1 MGLKI
6 VGTPI
11 GNLSDISQR
20 ALKILKSVDA
30 ILCEDTRQTIKLMNH
45 YLISNKLI
53 SFNDQNSSRKIPKLV
68 KELKKGAEY
77 ALVSDAGMP
86 VISDPGLKL
95 IDACH
100 KNNIPI
106 DVIPGPSAVVCAIAA
121 SGLNASHFVFLG
133 FLPRGSKMRKLL
145 REVSQLNMATVFYE
159 SPYRLKE
166 TLKEICNISPNSK
179 IFVAREMTKLH
190 QSFYRGSPCELSDV
204 INFVGEMTIVVEWKK
219 ENKNVKTC

>member
-20 ALKILKSVDA
+20 ALKVLKSVDA

-45 YLISNKLI
+45 YLISKKLI
-53 SFNDQNSSRKIPKLV
+53 SFNDRNSSQKIPKLV
-68 KELKKGAEY
+68 KEMKKGVEY

-100 KNNIPI
+100 KHNIPI

-166 TLKEICNISPNSK
+166 TLKEICNISPTSK

-190 QSFYRGSPCELSDV
+190 QSFYRGSPCELSDA